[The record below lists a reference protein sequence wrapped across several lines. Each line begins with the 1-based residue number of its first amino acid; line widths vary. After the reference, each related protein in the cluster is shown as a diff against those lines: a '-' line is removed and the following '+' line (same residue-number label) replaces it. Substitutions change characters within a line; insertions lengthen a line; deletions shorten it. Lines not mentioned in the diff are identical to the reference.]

1 VRAVRV
7 AALSLAVLAL
17 TPALSGANATRQV
30 SGLRGVVMQGP
41 TRPVCRENEPCEEPA
56 PRLELRFAR
65 AGKVVARVRT
75 DRGGKY
81 SVRLRPGVYA
91 VSVPRSRPGIE
102 LTPHSTRVPRGR
114 VARVTFHVDTGVQ

>member
-41 TRPVCRENEPCEEPA
+41 TKPVCRENERCEEAA
-56 PRLELRFAR
+56 PGLELRFAR
-65 AGKVVARVRT
+65 AGKAVARVRT
-75 DRGGKY
+75 DQRGKF
-81 SVRLRPGVYA
+81 SVRLRPGVYS
-91 VSVPRSRPGIE
+91 VSLPRSRPGTE